1 MIDCATGEKNAEDK
15 GQAQINNSSGAVVKN
30 KTDASEL
37 LAFMSL
43 QEFVGTN
50 STLGYAGYQISQAKI
65 INILLV
71 GRSQSGKST
80 LLETFMKPQQAVRGR
95 GFAVT
100 REPTLHTF
108 VITNQKANRSYTMN
122 VIDTP
127 GLREKRID
135 EDMQRGDE
143 EIINLARQ
151 FLSN

>member
-1 MIDCATGEKNAEDK
+1 
-15 GQAQINNSSGAVVKN
+15 
-30 KTDASEL
+30 
-37 LAFMSL
+37 MSL

-50 STLGYAGYQISQAKI
+50 SNLGYAGYQISQAKF

-108 VITNQKANRSYTMN
+108 VLTNQETNRRYTMN
-122 VIDTP
+122 VIDTDDTP
-127 GLREKRID
+127 GLRENRID
-135 EDMQRGDE
+135 KDIQRGDE

-151 FLSN
+151 FLSNKLHI